1 MIYVI
6 YDMADV
12 TNINFSE
19 VYENSE
25 DTLRL
30 SLDGSK
36 TVLKFTGNT
45 PTFLVGLTQYNH
57 TEIKQ
62 IMQSSEWVTN
72 D

>member
-12 TNINFSE
+12 ATINFSE

-25 DTLRL
+25 DSLRL
-30 SLDGSK
+30 SLDSTK